1 VKLRDITAK
10 NDHEL
15 ADLIRTERDAYS
27 KAVVDSRTKE
37 TKNVKQL
44 HAHKRVI
51 AQALTIARERA
62 IAKLELPAADENVTA
77 EEATK

>member
-1 VKLRDITAK
+1 LWSAK
-10 NDHEL
+10 NEHEL
-15 ADLIRTERDAYS
+15 AELVRTEREAFA

-44 HAHKRVI
+44 HAHKVTI
-51 AQALTIARERA
+51 ARALTIQRERQ
-62 IAKLELPAADENVTA
+62 IAKAETQ